1 METTTKQEYT
11 RLVIAQ
17 TKQQHEFNN
26 KIEAEK
32 IRITDQLNQTRAEK
46 RN

>member
-1 METTTKQEYT
+1 METTIEQEYT
-11 RLVIAQ
+11 RLVITQ

-32 IRITDQLNQTRAEK
+32 IRTTELNQTKAEK